1 MDRRKATSKR
11 LTAERKLDRMRSSG
25 RIRTVSPTPGSAEAQ
40 DPFHALIPSNLGALP
55 ELEELREEV
64 HALRRLHEVI
74 HFLGG
79 APDREA
85 LEAEVLDLG
94 LRVSGLS
101 RGLLAL
107 RVRSDDDAPRFKV
120 EQARGFD
127 DEARSAAETKVL
139 RKILGHVLERR
150 ETILEGAILEA
161 GGILGFA
168 KGADLALGA
177 VAALPL
183 EVGGTVLGGLILDDP
198 ERRVPFSQAE
208 QRLLRSFA
216 RHAGQAL
223 ARIEERAR
231 LGRKVGRLQRRA
243 ERLEA
248 ERDAARARLD
258 RRQAPGS
265 PPAEERRGPDPL
277 DLLLSAPFRD
287 AKASFVE
294 RYLRDALRRAGGDV
308 RIAAQATGLPLSRL
322 LGLMQHLEVGPAQ
335 RGEPSEPAGRGV
347 WGAGARQPE
356 TPSDT

>member
-25 RIRTVSPTPGSAEAQ
+25 RIRTVSPTPRDAEAP

-94 LRVSGLS
+94 LRVSGLT

-127 DEARSAAETKVL
+127 DQARSAAETKVL
-139 RKILGHVLERR
+139 RKILGHVLDRR

-223 ARIEERAR
+223 ARIEERSR

-248 ERDAARARLD
+248 ERDAARTRLD
-258 RRQAPGS
+258 RRQAPGGA

-277 DLLLSAPFRD
+277 DLLLSTPFRD

-294 RYLRDALRRAGGDV
+294 RYLREALRRANGDV
-308 RIAAQATGLPLSRL
+308 RIASQAKGLPLARL
-322 LGLMQHLEVGPAQ
+322 LGLMQHLEVGPERSEQ
-335 RGEPSEPAGRGV
+335 EGRGSDPAGRGT
-347 WGAGARQPE
+347 WGGGARQPG
-356 TPSDT
+356 